1 MTELASLIESMC
13 HGTATHADRDRL
25 EKLLRDPANR
35 AEYLAATRLHSELL
49 WRWHRGR
56 IDVVRPTRGRQA
68 SAPATRAAAPTN
80 ARPAVRHRF
89 AAAVATAR
97 DATVSW
103 LRFLTRPAPFAC
115 LVAASALGAFLVTAG
130 VLSIGQSGDPTFAAA
145 ARQVRPIVARVTGLH
160 AVRWPSRRDAWRDWD
175 ALPKGSRIDV
185 AAGLVQVTHL
195 DGANVVIEGPA
206 SYQVLSPTTGRLIRG
221 RLAARTEHDEP
232 TVADDRPASAVP
244 DGTPLFTVI
253 TPQRL
258 VHDLGTEFGVEV
270 QESGDTGV
278 HVFEGLVELAA
289 VDRATAKNEVPVRLG
304 AGESAGIDEA
314 GNVSSGV
321 AMARRIVRALP
332 KPKQHPQAAEWSDA
346 IAEVIYRD
354 EFSGSGPLQGATPAS
369 RQGVGTVAWAVT
381 PQSWGEMQMK
391 DGSPRLA
398 IAGGGAAT
406 LPFVPEPGHLYRL
419 SVVVDVTAGDHY
431 WAAAGFIDPS
441 APFTEQDPF
450 NYAWFGQRQKNN
462 PGLSPPYDFNMH
474 LAGPSRNVRL
484 RGDPFVGEQRRAI
497 ILDTSTLRW
506 SVQFLVGGRL
516 VGRHVYAA
524 NPTGIQ
530 WLGIGSYGSTTRA
543 TFRSFVLER
552 NIVPPSTDEP
562 AVAARQREIDQ

>member
-206 SYQVLSPTTGRLIRG
+206 SYQVLSGKSGRLIRG
-221 RLAARTEHDEP
+221 RLAARTEHDD
-232 TVADDRPASAVP
+232 TTNLADRPAVAVP
-244 DGTPLFTVI
+244 NDTPLFTVI

-270 QESGDTGV
+270 QESGDAGV

-289 VDRATAKNEVPVRLG
+289 VDRATAENEVPVRLG

-314 GNVSSGV
+314 GRVGSGNRSL
-321 AMARRIVRALP
+321 ARTFVRSLP
-332 KPKQHPQAAEWSDA
+332 KVDGAPKLSFLEKIGWNDA
-346 IAEVIYRD
+346 TAEVIYRETFAGD
-354 EFSGSGPLQGATPAS
+354 GPLVGTTPAS
-369 RQGVGTVAWAVT
+369 RGGVGSASWAAPGTWAISPAHGALVAA
-381 PQSWGEMQMK
+381 
-391 DGSPRLA
+391 GSGTALLPFQPKAGWLYRISIDLDVF
-398 IAGGGAAT
+398 AGGSNWFAMGLTPPMDAAEQI
-406 LPFVPEPGHLYRL
+406 LNVPH
-419 SVVVDVTAGDHY
+419 VH
-431 WAAAGFIDPS
+431 
-441 APFTEQDPF
+441 
-450 NYAWFGQRQKNN
+450 AWMGQRHETNHSGFEGN
-462 PGLSPPYDFNMH
+462 FAFRGPGQEGLVMPIDF
-474 LAGPSRNVRL
+474 ATGR
-484 RGDPFVGEQRRAI
+484 QRRSI
-497 ILDTSTLRW
+497 LLDTRSRTWRAYFLFGDQPVATCSYATPPTVIANVALSQYDSAETRVHGF
-506 SVQFLVGGRL
+506 SVARV
-516 VGRHVYAA
+516 ATPA
-524 NPTGIQ
+524 TPT
-530 WLGIGSYGSTTRA
+530 SPDHFEEKSR
-543 TFRSFVLER
+543 
-552 NIVPPSTDEP
+552 
-562 AVAARQREIDQ
+562 